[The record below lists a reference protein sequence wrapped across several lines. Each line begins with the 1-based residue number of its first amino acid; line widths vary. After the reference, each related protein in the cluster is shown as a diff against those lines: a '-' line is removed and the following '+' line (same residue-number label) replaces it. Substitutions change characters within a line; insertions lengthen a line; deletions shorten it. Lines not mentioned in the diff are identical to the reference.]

1 VLYRRRPPWF
11 RLITF
16 VKSCLHWRPYCGAV
30 HLQGHRVHCTSART
44 RCETRGPITIVQV
57 DAHLDWREERNGLRH
72 TFSSPMRRA
81 SEMPWVERIIQVGM
95 RGIGSSRKND
105 LDDALRWGVRI
116 IPAASVHRSFGFL

>member
-1 VLYRRRPPWF
+1 
-11 RLITF
+11 
-16 VKSCLHWRPYCGAV
+16 
-30 HLQGHRVHCTSART
+30 
-44 RCETRGPITIVQV
+44 
-57 DAHLDWREERNGLRH
+57 
-72 TFSSPMRRA
+72 MRRA